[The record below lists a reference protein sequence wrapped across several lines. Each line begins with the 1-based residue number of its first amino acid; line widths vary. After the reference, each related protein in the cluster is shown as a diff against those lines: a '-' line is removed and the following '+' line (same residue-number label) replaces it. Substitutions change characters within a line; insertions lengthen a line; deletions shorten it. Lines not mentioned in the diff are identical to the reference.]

1 MVITEIKLQKRN
13 KKRCSIFADGHYL
26 MSMGIETL
34 QRMNVKEGD
43 QITETF
49 YQDILRTEEKR
60 RIGERMARM
69 LGYRDRT
76 AKELKTRFARLG
88 FDEGLV
94 AEVVADYVA
103 SKVLDD
109 ERLVQSFI
117 ADYTNLNPRGN
128 LYIKGQLLAKGIE
141 RKVIDRYL
149 NERDE
154 RAVARRFLDKQTSRR
169 RELNRAKAYRLLAS
183 RGFTPSVVSEVVG
196 EEF

>member
-60 RIGERMARM
+60 RIRERMERM

-94 AEVVADYVA
+94 AEVVADYTA

-117 ADYTNLNPRGN
+117 ADYTNLNPRGD
-128 LYIKGQLLAKGIE
+128 LYIRGQLLAKGID

-154 RAVARRFLDKQTSRR
+154 RAVARCFLDRHKSRR
-169 RELNRAKAYRLLAS
+169 PDLDRAKSYRLLAS
-183 RGFTPSVVSEVVG
+183 RGFTPDVVKEVTG